1 MTLVLELREV
11 TRVYRQGSMAVP
23 ALRGVS
29 LAVHRGEF
37 VAIMGPS
44 GSGKSTLMNLIGCLD
59 RPTSGVYVLNGR
71 DVSRMTDDERADVRN
86 REVGFVFQTFNLLP
100 RLTALKNVEMPMIY
114 AGVSRAERWERAEAA
129 LGRVGLAHRLPHL
142 PAELS
147 GGEQQRAAIARAL
160 VNRPAILLADEPTG
174 NLDSRSGAEILA
186 AVEALNTSGMTVIMV
201 THDREVAEHSQRIV
215 TLRDGLIVGDEEVS
229 PQSAATR
236 RTGPTDSPRLT
247 PRRNGRAFPLALPL
261 ARTWRTVLGSG
272 EVLAI
277 ALDALRGNRLRT
289 VLTTLGVIIGVAAV
303 IALVSVGQTA
313 RSSVV
318 GEFANLG
325 PDLLW
330 VLPGKAKEGSSF
342 GSAEEGRLSLTYED
356 AQALGRA
363 GELVAGVAPVLQ
375 TQIQI
380 SASARKYTTTIVGT
394 TPDLREV
401 RSLRV
406 QEGRYLNAGDLTRR
420 KRVAV
425 LGATLAEA
433 LFRSPRAAIGRRFV
447 LSGRAFDVVGVL
459 APEGAILGF
468 DLDDRAYIPFTTAQ
482 QIFNLNYATF
492 LFVRASDPA
501 MVPRVKRETER
512 ILLHEHRGEEDFTVL
527 TQSQL
532 LGSLD
537 AILRILTVALS
548 SIAGISL
555 VVGGIGI
562 MNIMLVSVTERT
574 REIGIRKAIGARSVT
589 ILTQFLIEAVAISLV
604 GGFLGMV
611 LGLTGSWMLS
621 VRLFQS
627 VPTVASIAPIVAL
640 AFTFSA
646 AVGVVF
652 GVYPAWRAAQ
662 LDPVEAL
669 RYE

>member
-1 MTLVLELREV
+1 M
-11 TRVYRQGSMAVP
+11 M
-23 ALRGVS
+23 
-29 LAVHRGEF
+29 
-37 VAIMGPS
+37 
-44 GSGKSTLMNLIGCLD
+44 
-59 RPTSGVYVLNGR
+59 
-71 DVSRMTDDERADVRN
+71 
-86 REVGFVFQTFNLLP
+86 
-100 RLTALKNVEMPMIY
+100 
-114 AGVSRAERWERAEAA
+114 
-129 LGRVGLAHRLPHL
+129 
-142 PAELS
+142 
-147 GGEQQRAAIARAL
+147 
-160 VNRPAILLADEPTG
+160 
-174 NLDSRSGAEILA
+174 
-186 AVEALNTSGMTVIMV
+186 
-201 THDREVAEHSQRIV
+201 
-215 TLRDGLIVGDEEVS
+215 
-229 PQSAATR
+229 
-236 RTGPTDSPRLT
+236 
-247 PRRNGRAFPLALPL
+247 
-261 ARTWRTVLGSG
+261 WRTVLGGG

-318 GEFANLG
+318 GEFASLG

-356 AQALGRA
+356 AQALGRD
-363 GELVAGVAPVLQ
+363 GRLVAGVAPVLQ

-380 SASARKYTTTIVGT
+380 TASARKYTTTIVGT
-394 TPDLREV
+394 TPDLRDV

-406 QEGRYLNAGDLTRR
+406 QTGRFLNSGDLARR
-420 KRVAV
+420 KRAAV

-433 LFRSPRAAIGRRFV
+433 LFRSPQGAIGRRFV

-492 LFVRASDPA
+492 LFVKASDPA
-501 MVPRVKRETER
+501 TVPRAKRQTER
-512 ILLHEHRGEEDFTVL
+512 ILLRQHRGEEDFTVL

-574 REIGIRKAIGARSVT
+574 REIGIRKAIGARSAT

-604 GGFLGMV
+604 GGFLGTA

-627 VPTVASIAPIVAL
+627 VPAAASIVPIVVL

-646 AVGVVF
+646 AVGVIF
-652 GVYPAWRAAQ
+652 GVYPAWRAAR